1 LLIRVNENPSQF
13 KAPFSPKKVSNS
25 MDSNEDNLNE
35 SIAGNTNVDP
45 SLLDFIKTGK
55 YLSAALSLPK

>member
-1 LLIRVNENPSQF
+1 
-13 KAPFSPKKVSNS
+13 